1 MQIVPVLKKVAV
13 LTLGALLLS
22 GSASI
27 YGAQQEKLET
37 KRILVL
43 YSFPK
48 GLPWEKLIDENLRAT
63 LASQSTFLIE
73 LNTEH
78 TDWKN
83 NHFHKS
89 SLGLEDS
96 IQYQP
101 MKNSTCI

>member
-13 LTLGALLLS
+13 LTLGVLLLWGS
-22 GSASI
+22 GSI
-27 YGAQQEKLET
+27 YGLQTEEMET
-37 KRILVL
+37 RRILVL

-89 SLGLEDS
+89 SLGLDDS
-96 IQYQP
+96 IQYQCV
-101 MKNSTCI
+101 KNSTCI